1 MALLEA
7 EHVVMRFGGVVA
19 LDGASVDIAPGE
31 VTGLIGPN
39 GAGKTTL
46 FNVVT
51 GLLAPTSGTVR
62 FDGADITRAAMA
74 KRSQMGIAR
83 TFQKLEAFN
92 TLSAFDN
99 VRVAVEKNR
108 RAKWKHRRVNDV
120 AHEMLD
126 KVGLGDVA
134 DVTVG
139 TLPTGS
145 ARLVELARALAC
157 RPRVLLLDE
166 PSSGLNEEETSS
178 IGRMLLELVDDKGND
193 LAVLLVEH
201 DMSFVMGVCA
211 RIHVLDFGQVIASG
225 TALEVQADA
234 AVRAAYLGGDEFRG
248 AYAGVGQ

>member
-7 EHVVMRFGGVVA
+7 EQVVMRFGGVVA
-19 LDGASVDIAPGE
+19 LDNASVDIDIGE

-51 GLLAPTSGTVR
+51 GLLPPTSGRVK
-62 FDGADITRAAMA
+62 FDGVDITRATVA

-99 VRVAVEKNR
+99 VRVAVEKNH
-108 RAKWKHRRVNDV
+108 RAKWKHRRVGDV
-120 AHEMLD
+120 AHEMLG
-126 KVGLGDVA
+126 KVGLDEVA

-166 PSSGLNEEETSS
+166 PSSGLNEDETSS
-178 IGRMLLELVDDKGND
+178 IGELLLGLVADEDNE

-211 RIHVLDFGQVIASG
+211 RIHVLDFGKIIAVG
-225 TALEVQADA
+225 TPIEVQGDS
-234 AVRAAYLGGDEFRG
+234 AVRAAYLGSDEFRG
-248 AYAGVGQ
+248 AYVELDE

>member
-7 EHVVMRFGGVVA
+7 EQVVMRFGGVVA
-19 LDGASVDIAPGE
+19 LDNASVDVDPGL

-51 GLLAPTSGTVR
+51 GLLPPTSGTVK
-62 FDGADITRAAMA
+62 FDGVDITRAGVSR
-74 KRSQMGIAR
+74 RSQMGIAR

-99 VRVAVEKNR
+99 VRVAVEKNH
-108 RAKWKHRRVNDV
+108 RAKWKHQRVNDV
-120 AHEMLD
+120 AHEMLG
-126 KVGLGDVA
+126 KVGLDDVA

-178 IGRMLLELVDDKGND
+178 IGQLLLELVADKDND

-211 RIHVLDFGQVIASG
+211 RIHVLDFGKIIAVG
-225 TALEVQADA
+225 TPIEVQGNE
-234 AVRAAYLGGDEFRG
+234 AVRAAYLGGDEFRAG
-248 AYAGVGQ
+248 YVGVGE

>member
-7 EHVVMRFGGVVA
+7 EQVVMRFGGVVA
-19 LDGASVDIAPGE
+19 LDHASVDIDTGE

-51 GLLAPTSGTVR
+51 GLLPPTSGRVR
-62 FDGADITRAAMA
+62 FDGVDITRASVSR
-74 KRSQMGIAR
+74 RSQMGIAR

-99 VRVAVEKNR
+99 VRVAVEMNH
-108 RAKWKHRRVNDV
+108 RAKWKHRQVSDV
-120 AHEMLD
+120 AHEMLGR
-126 KVGLGDVA
+126 VGLDEVA

-139 TLPTGS
+139 TLPTGT
-145 ARLVELARALAC
+145 ARRVELARALAC

-166 PSSGLNEEETSS
+166 PSSGLNEDETSA
-178 IGRMLLELVDDKGND
+178 IGQMLLGLVADESNE

-201 DMSFVMGVCA
+201 DMSFVMGVCT
-211 RIHVLDFGQVIASG
+211 RIHVLDFGKIIAVG
-225 TALEVQADA
+225 TPYEVQGDS
-234 AVRAAYLGGDEFRG
+234 AVRAAYLGSDEWRG
-248 AYAGVGQ
+248 AYAVVEK

>member
-7 EHVVMRFGGVVA
+7 EQVVMRFGGVVA
-19 LDGASVDIAPGE
+19 LDNASVDIDIGE

-51 GLLAPTSGTVR
+51 GLLPPTSGRVK
-62 FDGADITRAAMA
+62 FDGVDITRATVA

-99 VRVAVEKNR
+99 VRVAVEKNH
-108 RAKWKHRRVNDV
+108 RAKWKHRRVGDV
-120 AHEMLD
+120 AHEMLG
-126 KVGLGDVA
+126 KVGLDEVA

-166 PSSGLNEEETSS
+166 PSSGLNEDETSA
-178 IGRMLLELVDDKGND
+178 IGELLLGLVADEDNE

-211 RIHVLDFGQVIASG
+211 RIHVLDFGKIIAVG
-225 TALEVQADA
+225 TPIEVQGDS
-234 AVRAAYLGGDEFRG
+234 AVRAAYLGSDEFRG
-248 AYAGVGQ
+248 AYVELDE

>member
-19 LDGASVDIAPGE
+19 LDDASVDVDPGL

-51 GLLAPTSGTVR
+51 GLLPPTSGRVK
-62 FDGADITRAAMA
+62 FDGVDITRATVA

-99 VRVAVEKNR
+99 VRVAVEQNH
-108 RAKWKHRRVNDV
+108 RAKWKDRRVNEV
-120 AHEMLD
+120 AHEMLG
-126 KVGLGDVA
+126 KVGLDDVA

-178 IGRMLLELVDDKGND
+178 IGQLLLELVADKDND

-201 DMSFVMGVCA
+201 DMSFVMGVCT
-211 RIHVLDFGQVIASG
+211 RIHVLDFGKIIAVG
-225 TALEVQADA
+225 TPIEVQADS
-234 AVRAAYLGGDEFRG
+234 AVRAAYLGSDEFRG
-248 AYAGVGQ
+248 AYVELDK

>member
-7 EHVVMRFGGVVA
+7 EQVVMRFGGVVA
-19 LDGASVDIAPGE
+19 LDNASVDIDPGE

-51 GLLAPTSGTVR
+51 GLLPPTSGKVR
-62 FDGADITRAAMA
+62 FDGVDITRAGVA

-92 TLSAFDN
+92 TLSALDN
-99 VRVAVEKNR
+99 VRVAVEKNH
-108 RAKWKHRRVNDV
+108 RAKWKHRRVSDV
-120 AHEMLD
+120 AHEMLGR
-126 KVGLGDVA
+126 VGLDDVA

-166 PSSGLNEEETSS
+166 PSSGLNEEETTA
-178 IGRMLLELVDDKGND
+178 IGQMLLGLVGDEDND

-211 RIHVLDFGQVIASG
+211 RIHVLDFGKIIAVG
-225 TALEVQADA
+225 TPIEVQADT
-234 AVRAAYLGGDEFRG
+234 AVRSAYLGGDEFRG
-248 AYAGVGQ
+248 AYAGADE

>member
-7 EHVVMRFGGVVA
+7 EQVVMRFGGVVA
-19 LDGASVDIAPGE
+19 LDSASVDIDPGE

-51 GLLAPTSGTVR
+51 GLLPPTSGKVR
-62 FDGADITRAAMA
+62 FDGVDITRAGVA

-99 VRVAVEKNR
+99 VRVAVEKNHR
-108 RAKWKHRRVNDV
+108 GKWKHRRVSDV
-120 AHEMLD
+120 AHEMLGR
-126 KVGLGDVA
+126 VGLDDVA

-166 PSSGLNEEETSS
+166 PSSGLNEEETTA
-178 IGRMLLELVDDKGND
+178 IGQMLLELVGNEDND

-211 RIHVLDFGQVIASG
+211 RIHVLDFGKIIAVG
-225 TALEVQADA
+225 TPLEVQADS

-248 AYAGVGQ
+248 AYAGADE

>member
-7 EHVVMRFGGVVA
+7 EQVVMRFGGIVA
-19 LDGASVDIAPGE
+19 LDNASVDIDRGA

-51 GLLAPTSGTVR
+51 GLLPPTSGKVV
-62 FDGADITRAAMA
+62 FDGTDITRAGVSR
-74 KRSQMGIAR
+74 RSQMGIAR

-99 VRVAVEKNR
+99 VRVAVEQNHR
-108 RAKWKHRRVNDV
+108 SKWKHRKVSEV
-120 AHEMLD
+120 AHEMLG
-126 KVGLGDVA
+126 KVGLEDVA

-139 TLPTGS
+139 TLPTGT
-145 ARLVELARALAC
+145 ARRVELARALAC
-157 RPRVLLLDE
+157 RPRALLLDE
-166 PSSGLNEEETSS
+166 PSSGLNEDETNS
-178 IGRMLLELVDDKGND
+178 IGRLLLELVADESEE

-211 RIHVLDFGQVIASG
+211 RIHVLDFGKIIAVG
-225 TALEVQADA
+225 TPDEVQANPV
-234 AVRAAYLGGDEFRG
+234 VREAYLGSGE
-248 AYAGVGQ
+248 

>member
-7 EHVVMRFGGVVA
+7 EQVVMRFGGVVA
-19 LDGASVDIAPGE
+19 LDNASVDIDTGE

-51 GLLAPTSGTVR
+51 GLLPPTSGTVK
-62 FDGADITRAAMA
+62 FDGVDITRATVA

-99 VRVAVEKNR
+99 VRVAVEQNH
-108 RAKWKHRRVNDV
+108 RAKWKHRRVSDV
-120 AHEMLD
+120 AHEMLG
-126 KVGLGDVA
+126 KVGLDEVA

-166 PSSGLNEEETSS
+166 PSSGLNEDETSA
-178 IGRMLLELVDDKGND
+178 IGELLLGLVADEDNE

-211 RIHVLDFGQVIASG
+211 RIHVLDFGKIIAVG
-225 TALEVQADA
+225 TPIEVQADS
-234 AVRAAYLGGDEFRG
+234 AVRAAYLGSDEFRG
-248 AYAGVGQ
+248 AYVGVDE

>member
-7 EHVVMRFGGVVA
+7 ENVVMRFGGVVA
-19 LDGASVDIAPGE
+19 LDNASVDVEPGL

-51 GLLAPTSGTVR
+51 GLLPPTSGTVR
-62 FDGADITRAAMA
+62 FDGADITRASVAR
-74 KRSQMGIAR
+74 RSQLGIAR

-108 RAKWKHRRVNDV
+108 RAKWKNRKVNDV
-120 AHEMLD
+120 AHEMLGR
-126 KVGLGDVA
+126 VGLDDVA

-145 ARLVELARALAC
+145 ARMVELARALAC

-166 PSSGLNEEETSS
+166 PSSGLNEEETSA
-178 IGRMLLELVDDKGND
+178 IGQMLLSLVADKENE

-211 RIHVLDFGQVIASG
+211 RIHVLDFGKIIAVG
-225 TALEVQADA
+225 TSLEVQANET
-234 AVRAAYLGGDEFRG
+234 VRAAYLGGEEFRG
-248 AYAGVGQ
+248 AYAVADQ

>member
-1 MALLEA
+1 MAL
-7 EHVVMRFGGVVA
+7 
-19 LDGASVDIAPGE
+19 DDASVDVGPGE

-46 FNVVT
+46 FNVIT

-62 FDGADITRAAMA
+62 FDGADITRKSVAQ
-74 KRSQMGIAR
+74 RSQLGVAR

-92 TLSAFDN
+92 SLSAFDN
-99 VRVAVEKNR
+99 VRVSVEQNHR
-108 RAKWKHRRVNDV
+108 SKWRHRRVSEV
-120 AHEMLD
+120 AHEMLG

-178 IGRMLLELVDDKGND
+178 VGEMLLELVADEGND

-211 RIHVLDFGQVIASG
+211 RIHVLDFGKVIAVG
-225 TALEVQADA
+225 TPLEVQSDA

-248 AYAGVGQ
+248 AYAGTDG

>member
-7 EHVVMRFGGVVA
+7 EQVVMRFGGVVA
-19 LDGASVDIAPGE
+19 LDNASVDIDPGE

-51 GLLAPTSGTVR
+51 GLLPPTSGRVK
-62 FDGADITRAAMA
+62 FDGHDITRSTVA

-99 VRVAVEKNR
+99 VRVAVEKNH
-108 RAKWKHRRVNDV
+108 RAKWKHRRVSDV
-120 AHEMLD
+120 AHEMLG
-126 KVGLGDVA
+126 KVGLDEVA

-166 PSSGLNEEETSS
+166 PSSGLNEDETSA
-178 IGRMLLELVDDKGND
+178 IGQLLLELVADKDSD

-211 RIHVLDFGQVIASG
+211 RIHVLDFGKIIAVG
-225 TALEVQADA
+225 TPLEVQADT
-234 AVRAAYLGGDEFRG
+234 AVRAAYLGSDEFRA
-248 AYAGVGQ
+248 AYAGVAE

>member
-7 EHVVMRFGGVVA
+7 EQVVMRFGGVVA
-19 LDGASVDIAPGE
+19 LDNASVDIDIGE

-51 GLLAPTSGTVR
+51 GLLPPTSGTVK
-62 FDGADITRAAMA
+62 FDGIDITRATVA

-99 VRVAVEKNR
+99 VRVAVEKNH
-108 RAKWKHRRVNDV
+108 RAKWKHRKVGDV
-120 AHEMLD
+120 AHEMLGR
-126 KVGLGDVA
+126 VGLDEVA

-166 PSSGLNEEETSS
+166 PSSGLNEDETSA
-178 IGRMLLELVDDKGND
+178 IGELLLGLVADEDNE

-211 RIHVLDFGQVIASG
+211 RIHVLDFGKIIAVG
-225 TALEVQADA
+225 TPIEVQGDS

-248 AYAGVGQ
+248 AYVGVDE

>member
-7 EHVVMRFGGVVA
+7 EQVVMRFGGVVA
-19 LDGASVDIAPGE
+19 LDNASVDVDPGL

-51 GLLAPTSGTVR
+51 GLLPPTSGTVK
-62 FDGADITRAAMA
+62 FDGVDITRAGVS

-99 VRVAVEKNR
+99 VRVAVEKNH

-120 AHEMLD
+120 AHEMLG
-126 KVGLGDVA
+126 KVGLDDVA

-157 RPRVLLLDE
+157 RPRALLLDE

-178 IGRMLLELVDDKGND
+178 IGQLLLELVADKDND

-211 RIHVLDFGQVIASG
+211 RIHVLDFGKIIAVG
-225 TALEVQADA
+225 TSMEVQADS

-248 AYAGVGQ
+248 AYAELDE

>member
-7 EHVVMRFGGVVA
+7 EQVVMRFGGVVA
-19 LDGASVDIAPGE
+19 LDNASVDIDPGE

-51 GLLAPTSGTVR
+51 GLLPPTSGRVK
-62 FDGADITRAAMA
+62 FDGHDITRSTVA

-99 VRVAVEKNR
+99 VRVAVEKNH
-108 RAKWKHRRVNDV
+108 RAKWKHRRVSDV
-120 AHEMLD
+120 AHEMLG
-126 KVGLGDVA
+126 KVGLDEVA

-166 PSSGLNEEETSS
+166 PSSGLNEDETSA
-178 IGRMLLELVDDKGND
+178 IGQMLLDLVADEDNE

-211 RIHVLDFGQVIASG
+211 RIHVLDFGKIIAVG
-225 TALEVQADA
+225 TPIEVQADT
-234 AVRAAYLGGDEFRG
+234 AVRAAYLGSDEFRA
-248 AYAGVGQ
+248 AYAGVDE

>member
-7 EHVVMRFGGVVA
+7 EQVVMRFGGVVA
-19 LDGASVDIAPGE
+19 LDHASVDIDPGL

-51 GLLAPTSGTVR
+51 GLLPPTSGRVR
-62 FDGADITRAAMA
+62 FDGVDITRSSVAR
-74 KRSQMGIAR
+74 RSQMGIAR

-99 VRVAVEKNR
+99 VRVAVEKNH
-108 RAKWKHRRVNDV
+108 RAKWKHRRVSDV
-120 AHEMLD
+120 AHEMLG
-126 KVGLGDVA
+126 KVGLDDVA

-166 PSSGLNEEETSS
+166 PSSGLNEDETSS
-178 IGRMLLELVDDKGND
+178 IGQMLLELVADKDNE

-211 RIHVLDFGQVIASG
+211 RIHVLDFGKIIAVG
-225 TALEVQADA
+225 TSVEVQADS
-234 AVRAAYLGGDEFRG
+234 AVRAAYLGSDEFRG
-248 AYAGVGQ
+248 AYVELDE

>member
-7 EHVVMRFGGVVA
+7 EQVVMRFGGVVA
-19 LDGASVDIAPGE
+19 LDNTSVDIDPGE

-51 GLLAPTSGTVR
+51 GLLPPTSGTVR
-62 FDGADITRAAMA
+62 FDGNDITRSTVAR
-74 KRSQMGIAR
+74 RSQMGIAR

-92 TLSAFDN
+92 TLSALDN
-99 VRVAVEKNR
+99 VRVAVEKNQ
-108 RAKWKHRRVNDV
+108 RAKWKYRRVNDV
-120 AHEMLD
+120 AHEMLG
-126 KVGLGDVA
+126 KVGLDDVA

-166 PSSGLNEEETSS
+166 PSSGLNEDETSA
-178 IGRMLLELVDDKGND
+178 IGQMLLELVADKDND

-211 RIHVLDFGQVIASG
+211 RIHVLDFGKIIAVG
-225 TALEVQADA
+225 TPIEVQADT
-234 AVRAAYLGGDEFRG
+234 AVRAAYLGSDEFRG
-248 AYAGVGQ
+248 AYVGVDE

>member
-7 EHVVMRFGGVVA
+7 EEVTMRFGGVVA
-19 LDGASVDIAPGE
+19 LDDASVDVDPGE

-51 GLLAPTSGTVR
+51 GLLPPTSGRVR
-62 FDGADITRAAMA
+62 FDGKNITSAGVAR
-74 KRSQMGIAR
+74 RSQMGIAR

-92 TLSAFDN
+92 SLSAFDN
-99 VRVAVEKNR
+99 VRVAVEKNH
-108 RAKWKHRRVNDV
+108 RAKWKHRPVDDV
-120 AHEMLD
+120 AHEMLGR
-126 KVGLGDVA
+126 VGLADVA

-166 PSSGLNEEETSS
+166 PSSGLNEDETSA
-178 IGRMLLELVDDKGND
+178 IGQMLLGLVADESNE

-211 RIHVLDFGQVIASG
+211 RIHVLDFGKIIAVG
-225 TALEVQADA
+225 TPQEVQADP
-234 AVRAAYLGGDEFRG
+234 AVRAAYLGAEE
-248 AYAGVGQ
+248 

>member
-7 EHVVMRFGGVVA
+7 EQVVMRFGGVVA
-19 LDGASVDIAPGE
+19 LDNASVDIEPGE

-51 GLLAPTSGTVR
+51 GLLPPTSGRVK
-62 FDGADITRAAMA
+62 FDGHDITRSTVAR
-74 KRSQMGIAR
+74 RSQMGIAR

-99 VRVAVEKNR
+99 VRVGVEKNH
-108 RAKWKHRRVNDV
+108 RAKWKHRRVSDV
-120 AHEMLD
+120 AHEMLG
-126 KVGLGDVA
+126 KVGLDEVA

-166 PSSGLNEEETSS
+166 PSSGLNEDETSA
-178 IGRMLLELVDDKGND
+178 IGQLLLELVADQDND

-211 RIHVLDFGQVIASG
+211 RIHVLDFGKIIAVG
-225 TALEVQADA
+225 TPIEVQADN
-234 AVRAAYLGGDEFRG
+234 AVRAAYLGSDEFRA
-248 AYAGVGQ
+248 AYAGVDE

>member
-19 LDGASVDIAPGE
+19 LDDASVDVDPGL

-51 GLLAPTSGTVR
+51 GLLPPTSGRVK
-62 FDGADITRAAMA
+62 FDGFDITRATVA

-99 VRVAVEKNR
+99 VRVAVEQNH

-120 AHEMLD
+120 AHEMLG
-126 KVGLGDVA
+126 KVGLDDEA

-178 IGRMLLELVDDKGND
+178 IGQLLLELVADKDND

-211 RIHVLDFGQVIASG
+211 RIHVLDFGKIIAVGSPM
-225 TALEVQADA
+225 EVQADS

-248 AYAGVGQ
+248 AYAELDE

>member
-7 EHVVMRFGGVVA
+7 EQVVMRFGGVVA
-19 LDGASVDIAPGE
+19 LDNASVDVDPGL

-51 GLLAPTSGTVR
+51 GLLPPTSGKVK
-62 FDGADITRAAMA
+62 FDGRDITRATVS

-99 VRVAVEKNR
+99 VRVAVEQNH
-108 RAKWKHRRVNDV
+108 RAKWKHRRVSDV
-120 AHEMLD
+120 AHEMLG
-126 KVGLGDVA
+126 KVGLDEVA

-166 PSSGLNEEETSS
+166 PSSGLNEEETSA
-178 IGRMLLELVDDKGND
+178 IGQMLLGLVADKENE

-211 RIHVLDFGQVIASG
+211 RIHVLDFGKIIAVG
-225 TALEVQADA
+225 TSMEVQSDP

-248 AYAGVGQ
+248 AYAGVDQ

>member
-7 EHVVMRFGGVVA
+7 EQVVMRFGGVVA
-19 LDGASVDIAPGE
+19 LDNASVDIDIGE

-51 GLLAPTSGTVR
+51 GLLPPTSGTVK
-62 FDGADITRAAMA
+62 FDGIDITRATVA

-99 VRVAVEKNR
+99 VRVAVEKNH
-108 RAKWKHRRVNDV
+108 RAKWKHRRVGDV
-120 AHEMLD
+120 AHEMLG
-126 KVGLGDVA
+126 KVGLDEVA

-139 TLPTGS
+139 PLPTGS

-166 PSSGLNEEETSS
+166 PSSGLNEDETSA
-178 IGRMLLELVDDKGND
+178 IGELLLGLVADEDNE

-211 RIHVLDFGQVIASG
+211 RIHVLDFGKIIAVG
-225 TALEVQADA
+225 TPIEVQGDS

-248 AYAGVGQ
+248 AYVGVDE

>member
-7 EHVVMRFGGVVA
+7 EQVVMRFGGVVA
-19 LDGASVDIAPGE
+19 LDNASVDVDPGL

-51 GLLAPTSGTVR
+51 GLLPPTSGKVK
-62 FDGADITRAAMA
+62 FDGRDITRATVS

-99 VRVAVEKNR
+99 VRVAVEQNH
-108 RAKWKHRRVNDV
+108 RAKWKHRKVGDV
-120 AHEMLD
+120 AHEMLG
-126 KVGLGDVA
+126 KVGLDEVA

-166 PSSGLNEEETSS
+166 PSSGLNEEETSA
-178 IGRMLLELVDDKGND
+178 IGQMLLGLVADKENE

-211 RIHVLDFGQVIASG
+211 RIHVLDFGKIIAVG
-225 TALEVQADA
+225 TSMEVQADP

-248 AYAGVGQ
+248 AYAGVDE

>member
-1 MALLEA
+1 
-7 EHVVMRFGGVVA
+7 
-19 LDGASVDIAPGE
+19 
-31 VTGLIGPN
+31 
-39 GAGKTTL
+39 
-46 FNVVT
+46 
-51 GLLAPTSGTVR
+51 
-62 FDGADITRAAMA
+62 
-74 KRSQMGIAR
+74 MGIAR

-99 VRVAVEKNR
+99 VRVAVEMNHR
-108 RAKWKHRRVNDV
+108 TKWKHRKVNDV
-120 AHEMLD
+120 AHEMLG
-126 KVGLGDVA
+126 KVGLDDVA

-178 IGRMLLELVDDKGND
+178 IGQMLLGLVADKDND

-211 RIHVLDFGQVIASG
+211 RIHVLDFGKIIAVG
-225 TALEVQADA
+225 TSMEVQANE

-248 AYAGVGQ
+248 AYAGVDE

>member
-7 EHVVMRFGGVVA
+7 EQVVMRFGGVVA
-19 LDGASVDIAPGE
+19 LDNASVDVDPGL

-51 GLLAPTSGTVR
+51 GLLPPTSGNVK
-62 FDGADITRAAMA
+62 FDGRDITKATVSR
-74 KRSQMGIAR
+74 RSQMGIAR

-99 VRVAVEKNR
+99 VRVAVEQNH
-108 RAKWKHRRVNDV
+108 RAKWKHRKVSDV
-120 AHEMLD
+120 AHEMLG
-126 KVGLGDVA
+126 KVGLDEVA

-166 PSSGLNEEETSS
+166 PSSGLNEEETSA
-178 IGRMLLELVDDKGND
+178 IGQMLLGLVADKENE

-211 RIHVLDFGQVIASG
+211 RIHVLDFGKIIAVG
-225 TALEVQADA
+225 TSMEVQADP

-248 AYAGVGQ
+248 AYAGVDE

>member
-7 EHVVMRFGGVVA
+7 EQVVMRFGGVVA
-19 LDGASVDIAPGE
+19 LDNASVDIDTGE

-51 GLLAPTSGTVR
+51 GLLPPTSGRVK
-62 FDGADITRAAMA
+62 FDGHDITRSTVA

-99 VRVAVEKNR
+99 VRVAVEKNH
-108 RAKWKHRRVNDV
+108 RAKWKHRRVSDV
-120 AHEMLD
+120 AHEMLG
-126 KVGLGDVA
+126 KVGLDEVA

-166 PSSGLNEEETSS
+166 PSSGLNEDETTA
-178 IGRMLLELVDDKGND
+178 IGQLLLELVADKDND

-211 RIHVLDFGQVIASG
+211 RIHVLDFGKIIAVG
-225 TALEVQADA
+225 TPIEVQADT
-234 AVRAAYLGGDEFRG
+234 AVRAAYLGSDEFRA
-248 AYAGVGQ
+248 AYTGVDE

>member
-1 MALLEA
+1 MALIEA
-7 EHVVMRFGGVVA
+7 EQVVMRFGGVVA
-19 LDGASVDIAPGE
+19 LDHASVDVDPGL

-46 FNVVT
+46 FNVIT
-51 GLLAPTSGTVR
+51 GLLPPTSGMVK
-62 FDGADITRAAMA
+62 FDGVDITRAGVSR
-74 KRSQMGIAR
+74 RSQMGIAR

-92 TLSAFDN
+92 TLSALDN
-99 VRVAVEKNR
+99 VRVAVEQNHRK
-108 RAKWKHRRVNDV
+108 KWKHRRVNDV
-120 AHEMLD
+120 AHEMLG
-126 KVGLGDVA
+126 KVGLDDVA

-166 PSSGLNEEETSS
+166 PSSGLNEEETSA
-178 IGRMLLELVDDKGND
+178 IGQMLLELVADKDND

-211 RIHVLDFGQVIASG
+211 RIHVLDFGKIIAIG
-225 TALEVQADA
+225 TPLEVQADP
-234 AVRAAYLGGDEFRG
+234 AVQAAYLGGDEWRG
-248 AYAGVGQ
+248 AFAGVDT

>member
-7 EHVVMRFGGVVA
+7 EQVVMRFGGVVA
-19 LDGASVDIAPGE
+19 LDNASVDVDPGL

-51 GLLAPTSGTVR
+51 GLLPPTSGKVK
-62 FDGADITRAAMA
+62 FDGRDITRATVS

-99 VRVAVEKNR
+99 VRVAVEQNH
-108 RAKWKHRRVNDV
+108 RAKWRNRKVSDV
-120 AHEMLD
+120 AHEMLG
-126 KVGLGDVA
+126 KVGLDEVA

-166 PSSGLNEEETSS
+166 PSSGLNEEETSA
-178 IGRMLLELVDDKGND
+178 IGQMLLGLVADKENE

-211 RIHVLDFGQVIASG
+211 RIHVLDFGKIIAVG
-225 TALEVQADA
+225 TSMEVQSDP

-248 AYAGVGQ
+248 AYAGVDQ